1 MPLFECLLD
10 SLHIS
15 ITYSAFSCTRKEIYD
30 MFKKKLEVFM
40 DPGTMMAI
48 ASALSSVI
56 GGLTGEKGGHGSTFN
71 KGQLK
76 GLDQVLSDVMGMR
89 NQGQNDITQNQN
101 YQNGSGW
108 LNDLFNDQ
116 NFFDKF
122 EAPMQRNFQ
131 ENTIPD
137 LANRFASMGSGGSL
151 GSTAFRNQA
160 NREGERLQEN
170 MAAMRGGMQQQGVG
184 QSLQYGQ
191 QPVNNWMQ
199 MLQTAL
205 QPTQNTYQGPSQGLF
220 GGLAAPFAQGAA
232 SYWGGQGGQQQQQ
245 IPGQY
250 PGTY

>member
-1 MPLFECLLD
+1 
-10 SLHIS
+10 
-15 ITYSAFSCTRKEIYD
+15 
-30 MFKKKLEVFM
+30 M
-40 DPGTMMAI
+40 DPGMMMGLL
-48 ASALSSVI
+48 SAVSGLV
-56 GGLTGEKGGHGSTFN
+56 GGLTGEKGKSGSTYN
-71 KGQLK
+71 KNQLK
-76 GLDQVLSDVMGMR
+76 GLDQVLNDVMGMR

-101 YQNGSGW
+101 YQQGSGW

-191 QPVNNWMQ
+191 QPVQNWMQ
-199 MLQTAL
+199 MLQQAM
-205 QPTQNTYQGPSQGLF
+205 QPTQNTYQGPSQGF
-220 GGLAAPFAQGAA
+220 MGGLAAPFAQGAA
-232 SYWGGQGGQQQQQ
+232 SYWGGQGGQSGTGGSNQYAATDNYDQQFRRSYS
-245 IPGQY
+245 GV
-250 PGTY
+250 